1 MVVYN
6 MSELNITEVTLD
18 NFSDTV
24 TKYISGKCI
33 KITDIDSMI
42 ETYVSMLGDHFL
54 FKFDRDLLKDM
65 LVDLTYM
72 YSPND
77 DANKDRV
84 LYHLVGSDDDD
95 SDSDEDQS
103 DIMSKLVNNL
113 GGMGGMGGLSNMM
126 NNMANMS
133 NSGAGDVNNDG
144 EDVEENTDQVN
155 DNQSNDVN

>member
-1 MVVYN
+1 

-24 TKYISGKCI
+24 TKYISDKCI

-42 ETYVSMLGDHFL
+42 ETYVSMLGDHYL

-95 SDSDEDQS
+95 SDSEEDQS

-113 GGMGGMGGLSNMM
+113 GGMGGMGGLANMM
-126 NNMANMS
+126 NNMPNMS
-133 NSGAGDVNNDG
+133 NNSAGDVNNDE
-144 EDVEENTDQVN
+144 EDVEENTDQIN
-155 DNQSNDVN
+155 DNQSNDVD

>member
-1 MVVYN
+1 

-18 NFSDTV
+18 NFSETV
-24 TKYISGKCI
+24 TKYISDKCI

-42 ETYVSMLGDHFL
+42 ETYLSMLGDHYL

-95 SDSDEDQS
+95 DDSE
-103 DIMSKLVNNL
+103 
-113 GGMGGMGGLSNMM
+113 
-126 NNMANMS
+126 
-133 NSGAGDVNNDG
+133 DG
-144 EDVEENTDQVN
+144 EDMMKKLSEQLMTQIPNMNMNINESNKEEETMEDA
-155 DNQSNDVN
+155 S

>member
-1 MVVYN
+1 
-6 MSELNITEVTLD
+6 MSELNITEVTLE

-24 TKYISGKCI
+24 TKYISDKSI

-42 ETYVSMLGDHFL
+42 ETYLSMLGDHYL

-95 SDSDEDQS
+95 DDSE
-103 DIMSKLVNNL
+103 
-113 GGMGGMGGLSNMM
+113 
-126 NNMANMS
+126 
-133 NSGAGDVNNDG
+133 DG
-144 EDVEENTDQVN
+144 EDMMKKLSEQLMSQMPNNMNTNESVLEEETMEDA
-155 DNQSNDVN
+155 S

>member
-1 MVVYN
+1 
-6 MSELNITEVTLD
+6 MSELNITEVTLE
-18 NFSDTV
+18 NFSETV
-24 TKYISGKCI
+24 TKYISDKCI

-42 ETYVSMLGDHFL
+42 ETYLSMLGDHYL

-95 SDSDEDQS
+95 DDSEDGADMMQ
-103 DIMSKLVNNL
+103 KLSEQLMNMTPEN
-113 GGMGGMGGLSNMM
+113 MGI
-126 NNMANMS
+126 
-133 NSGAGDVNNDG
+133 
-144 EDVEENTDQVN
+144 
-155 DNQSNDVN
+155 QSNENNKDSKKETKEEADLEEAS

>member
-1 MVVYN
+1 
-6 MSELNITEVTLD
+6 MSELNITEVNLE
-18 NFSDTV
+18 NFSETV
-24 TKYISGKCI
+24 TKYISDKCI

-42 ETYVSMLGDHFL
+42 ETYLSMLGDHYL

-95 SDSDEDQS
+95 DDSDDGADMMQKLSEQL
-103 DIMSKLVNNL
+103 MSQMPNNT
-113 GGMGGMGGLSNMM
+113 NI
-126 NNMANMS
+126 NEN
-133 NSGAGDVNNDG
+133 VH
-144 EDVEENTDQVN
+144 EENVQEESVHQN
-155 DNQSNDVN
+155 VYASEGK

>member
-1 MVVYN
+1 
-6 MSELNITEVTLD
+6 MSDLNITEVTLD
-18 NFSDTV
+18 NFSETM
-24 TKYISGKCI
+24 TKYISDKCI

-42 ETYVSMLGDHFL
+42 ETYVSMLGDHYL

-95 SDSDEDQS
+95 DDSDEDQN
-103 DIMSKLVNNL
+103 DLMSKLVNNL
-113 GGMGGMGGLSNMM
+113 GGMEGLSNMM
-126 NNMANMS
+126 TNMNNQNIET
-133 NSGAGDVNNDG
+133 VN
-144 EDVEENTDQVN
+144 EDNEGNEDKDKIDEVN
-155 DNQSNDVN
+155 

>member
-1 MVVYN
+1 

-18 NFSDTV
+18 NFSETV
-24 TKYISGKCI
+24 TRYISDKNL

-42 ETYVSMLGDHFL
+42 ETYLSMLGDHYL

-84 LYHLVGSDDDD
+84 LYHLVGSDSDDDD
-95 SDSDEDQS
+95 SEDGEEMMKKLSEQLMSQMPNNNQCVPCDPNNNEDSDNE
-103 DIMSKLVNNL
+103 
-113 GGMGGMGGLSNMM
+113 
-126 NNMANMS
+126 
-133 NSGAGDVNNDG
+133 ND
-144 EDVEENTDQVN
+144 
-155 DNQSNDVN
+155 S

>member
-1 MVVYN
+1 MLSVTSHIFHDASKYFNLKLEIFHELYCDSLLAMGFPKAGKSLLEVDFSTSDKY
-6 MSELNITEVTLD
+6 SED
-18 NFSDTV
+18 
-24 TKYISGKCI
+24 
-33 KITDIDSMI
+33 
-42 ETYVSMLGDHFL
+42 L
-54 FKFDRDLLKDM
+54 FQDM

>member
-1 MVVYN
+1 
-6 MSELNITEVTLD
+6 MSELNITEVTLE
-18 NFSDTV
+18 NFSETV
-24 TKYISGKCI
+24 TKYISDKCI

-42 ETYVSMLGDHFL
+42 ETYLSMLGDHYL

-95 SDSDEDQS
+95 DDSDDGADMMQ
-103 DIMSKLVNNL
+103 KLSEQL
-113 GGMGGMGGLSNMM
+113 M
-126 NNMANMS
+126 NMS
-133 NSGAGDVNNDG
+133 P
-144 EDVEENTDQVN
+144 ENMGI
-155 DNQSNDVN
+155 QSNENNKDSEKETKEEADLEESS

>member
-1 MVVYN
+1 
-6 MSELNITEVTLD
+6 MSDLNITEVTLD
-18 NFSDTV
+18 NFSETV
-24 TKYISGKCI
+24 TKYISDKCI

-42 ETYVSMLGDHFL
+42 ETYVSMLSDHYL

-84 LYHLVGSDDDD
+84 LYHLVGSDDEDD
-95 SDSDEDQS
+95 DSDEDQN

-113 GGMGGMGGLSNMM
+113 GGMEGLSNMM
-126 NNMANMS
+126 TNMNNQTNDD
-133 NSGAGDVNNDG
+133 GDNNNDNDDKID
-144 EDVEENTDQVN
+144 EVN
-155 DNQSNDVN
+155 

>member
-1 MVVYN
+1 
-6 MSELNITEVTLD
+6 MSDLNITEVTLD
-18 NFSDTV
+18 NFSETM
-24 TKYISGKCI
+24 TKYISDKCI

-42 ETYVSMLGDHFL
+42 ETYVSMLGDHYL

-95 SDSDEDQS
+95 DDSDEDQN
-103 DIMSKLVNNL
+103 DLMSKLVNNL
-113 GGMGGMGGLSNMM
+113 GGMEGFSNMM
-126 NNMANMS
+126 TNMPNMS
-133 NSGAGDVNNDG
+133 NQTNDDGDNNGGNDDKIDEVN
-144 EDVEENTDQVN
+144 
-155 DNQSNDVN
+155 

>member
-1 MVVYN
+1 
-6 MSELNITEVTLD
+6 MSELNITEITLD

-24 TKYISGKCI
+24 TKYIFDKGL

-42 ETYVSMLGDHFL
+42 ETYLSMLGDHYL

-84 LYHLVGSDDDD
+84 LYHLVGSDSDDDD
-95 SDSDEDQS
+95 SE
-103 DIMSKLVNNL
+103 
-113 GGMGGMGGLSNMM
+113 
-126 NNMANMS
+126 
-133 NSGAGDVNNDG
+133 DG
-144 EDVEENTDQVN
+144 EDMMKKLTEQLMSQMPINTNIEESVPEESVPENMYASEVQ
-155 DNQSNDVN
+155 

>member
-1 MVVYN
+1 

-24 TKYISGKCI
+24 TKYISDKCI

-42 ETYVSMLGDHFL
+42 DTYLSMLGDHYL

-84 LYHLVGSDDDD
+84 LYHLVGSDSDDDD
-95 SDSDEDQS
+95 SE
-103 DIMSKLVNNL
+103 
-113 GGMGGMGGLSNMM
+113 
-126 NNMANMS
+126 
-133 NSGAGDVNNDG
+133 DG
-144 EDVEENTDQVN
+144 EDMMKKLTEQLMSQMPINTNIEESVPEESVPEESVPDESVPEESVPENMYASEGQ
-155 DNQSNDVN
+155 

>member
-1 MVVYN
+1 
-6 MSELNITEVTLD
+6 MSDLNITEVTLD
-18 NFSDTV
+18 NFSETM
-24 TKYISGKCI
+24 TKYISDKCI

-42 ETYVSMLGDHFL
+42 ETYVSMLGDHYL

-95 SDSDEDQS
+95 DDDSDEDQN
-103 DIMSKLVNNL
+103 DLMSKLVNNL
-113 GGMGGMGGLSNMM
+113 GGMEGLSNMM
-126 NNMANMS
+126 TNMPNMS
-133 NSGAGDVNNDG
+133 NQTNDDGDNNGGNDDKIDEVN
-144 EDVEENTDQVN
+144 
-155 DNQSNDVN
+155 

>member
-1 MVVYN
+1 

-18 NFSDTV
+18 NFSETV
-24 TKYISGKCI
+24 TKYISDKCI

-42 ETYVSMLGDHFL
+42 ETYVSMLGDHYL

-95 SDSDEDQS
+95 DSDDDQPN
-103 DIMSKLVNNL
+103 IMNNLVNSL
-113 GGMGGMGGLSNMM
+113 GGMNGLSSMM
-126 NNMANMS
+126 NNTNKVD
-133 NSGAGDVNNDG
+133 SGSDGDQDNEND
-144 EDVEENTDQVN
+144 TDC
-155 DNQSNDVN
+155 S